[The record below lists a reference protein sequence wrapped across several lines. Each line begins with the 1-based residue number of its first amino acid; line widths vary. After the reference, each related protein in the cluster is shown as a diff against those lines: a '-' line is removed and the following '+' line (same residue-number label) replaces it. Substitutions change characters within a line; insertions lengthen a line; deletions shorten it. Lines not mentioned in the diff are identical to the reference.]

1 MTAATLTADHYART
15 LDSIAETIEGL
26 GVDGYRTSSSDRWKR
41 ATRETA
47 PKGGTGHLDFWV
59 AIGDALDMAK
69 WSRNHITYELQV
81 SFLHRFRARTDGKDQ
96 AAFQA
101 AALDVAAALTFW
113 AGPNQGR
120 ATPRRTQISAPDGS
134 WVLVRVGFTL
144 QMQVT
149 YQ

>member
-15 LDSIAETIEGL
+15 LDSIAAVIEGL
-26 GVDGYRTSSSDRWKR
+26 SVEGYRTSTSDRWKR
-41 ATRETA
+41 STRETA
-47 PKGGTGHLDFWV
+47 PNGGTGHLDFTV
-59 AIGDALDMAK
+59 RIGDALDMSS
-69 WSRNHITYELQV
+69 WQRNHVTYELQV
-81 SFLHRFRARTDGKDQ
+81 AFLHRYRARTDGKDQ

-101 AALDVAAALTFW
+101 AALDVGAALTYW
-113 AGPNQGR
+113 AGPNKGR
-120 ATPRRTQISAPDGS
+120 ATPLRTQVLEPDGA